1 MKRITAVIFD
11 LDGTLLNTLEDL
23 AGSTNYALGQFGFPL
38 RSVDEV
44 RSFVGDG
51 VRKLIERAL
60 PSADNE
66 QSVDAV
72 LDSFKQHYVKHCQV
86 KTCLYPG
93 IKELL
98 SVLNSKGYK
107 LAIVSNKL
115 QSGVDELYK
124 QYFVDNIQVAI
135 GERAGLSR
143 KPAPDMVLMVL
154 DELGVNKN
162 EALYVGDSEVD
173 VATAKASGISC
184 VSVLWGFRD
193 KEFLEQHGAEYFIN
207 TPMELLTLLEE

>member
-1 MKRITAVIFD
+1 
-11 LDGTLLNTLEDL
+11 
-23 AGSTNYALGQFGFPL
+23 
-38 RSVDEV
+38 
-44 RSFVGDG
+44 
-51 VRKLIERAL
+51 
-60 PSADNE
+60 
-66 QSVDAV
+66 
-72 LDSFKQHYVKHCQV
+72 
-86 KTCLYPG
+86 
-93 IKELL
+93 
-98 SVLNSKGYK
+98 

-162 EALYVGDSEVD
+162 ETLYVGDSEVD

-193 KEFLEQHGAEYFIN
+193 KEFLEQHGAEYFIK